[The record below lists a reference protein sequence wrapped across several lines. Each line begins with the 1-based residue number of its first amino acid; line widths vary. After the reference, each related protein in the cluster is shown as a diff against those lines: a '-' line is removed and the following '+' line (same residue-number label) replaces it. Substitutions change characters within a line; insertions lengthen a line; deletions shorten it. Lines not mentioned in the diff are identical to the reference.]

1 MAGRRLADVTRP
13 LPGPVRPGAGDAPV
27 AVVTGANSGIGRAT
41 AVHLAELGFTVV
53 ATVRSADKAG
63 KLLSIA
69 AARSTTVAIQELD
82 VADDRS
88 VADGFG
94 RIIGTFGGVDVLV
107 NNAGIGGNGAVEESS
122 PAQFHESFNVNAVG
136 AVRCAAAVLPGMRER
151 GRGAIV
157 NVSSVVGRIGAVA
170 QAPYVASKWA
180 VEGISEQLAHE
191 VAPFGVRVA
200 VVEPGITR
208 SSIFAKNV
216 EAPNATGAYGAHY
229 RRMFAFY
236 AAGLEGATPAEDV
249 AGVIARAIT
258 TDEPRLRWVCSWGG
272 PGIVDGRTAM
282 TDEEWVALG
291 LHDDDAGY
299 AEEFLARFGV
309 DVSAH
314 LPPSDH

>member
-1 MAGRRLADVTRP
+1 M
-13 LPGPVRPGAGDAPV
+13 

-41 AVHLAELGFTVV
+41 AVHLASLGFEVV

-63 KLLSIA
+63 KLLALAES
-69 AARSTTVAIQELD
+69 RGTTVAVEELD

-88 VADGFG
+88 VAEGFA
-94 RIIGTFGGVDVLV
+94 RIVAARGGVDVLV
-107 NNAGIGGNGAVEESS
+107 NNAGVGGNGAVEESS
-122 PAQFHESFNVNAVG
+122 SAQFHESFNVNAVG
-136 AVRCAAAVLPGMRER
+136 PVRCAAAVLPGMRDR

-200 VVEPGITR
+200 VVEPGVTR
-208 SSIFAKNV
+208 SSIFSKNV
-216 EAPNATGAYGAHY
+216 EAPNATGAYDAHY

-236 AAGLEGATPAEDV
+236 AAGIAGASPAEDV
-249 AGVIARAIT
+249 AGVIAHAVT
-258 TDEPRLRWVCSWGG
+258 TDDPRLRYVCSWGG
-272 PGIVDGRTAM
+272 PGIVAGRSAM

-291 LHDDDAGY
+291 LHEDDAGY
-299 AEEFLARFGV
+299 AAEFAARFGI
-309 DVSAH
+309 DIA
-314 LPPSDH
+314 PA